1 MESMPKI
8 IEGFTHTE
16 YLTVFNAIIFGYV
29 GAEYFQGWGVLIR
42 NRKHLTIYWPHILWT
57 IFSFTLFIQNWWGIW
72 PRIRMINENIFYFFY
87 SLIPICLFHF
97 ISVVLFPDFKND
109 SETRNMEEH
118 FYSNTRIL
126 FGLFS
131 LYFVFTITS
140 SFVYPDIGN
149 VLIQN
154 LIRSTGVILAGAAA
168 YFYTNRLLHAI
179 FLVIGYAALIWFFT
193 VLPN

>member
-1 MESMPKI
+1 MEELPKI
-8 IEGFTHTE
+8 IKGFTHTE

-29 GAEYFQGWGVLIR
+29 GAEYFQGWGSLIR
-42 NRKHLTIYWPHILWT
+42 NRKNIKIFWPHILWT

-72 PRIRMINENIFYFFY
+72 PRIRLIDESIFYFFY

-109 SETRNMEEH
+109 NEKVDMEEH
-118 FYSNTRIL
+118 FYDNTRIL
-126 FGLFS
+126 FGLFA

-149 VLIQN
+149 VLVQN
-154 LIRSTGVILAGAAA
+154 LIRTLGVILAGSAA
-168 YFYTNRLLHAI
+168 YFSTNRTLHAI
-179 FLVIGYAALIWFFT
+179 FLIIGYAALIWFFT
-193 VLPN
+193 VLP